1 MSQTGSTSSNKDSV
15 EIQPIHPRLNVKEF
29 TQKEKHR
36 LLNRLF
42 QELDDENTSI
52 ETLKNN
58 LSELSLKS
66 GLDIDQWSKRT
77 LSVSVDKMTVSWN
90 EEEHK
95 EEEHKEE
102 EHKEEDLDL
111 LQELEDSGKGSM
123 AGIEGVETPEKER
136 NGKEN
141 ERELLLNLLH
151 REMKLSSQYESLIDS
166 YQNLLTYT
174 KAHVKANREK
184 IYGVDTDK
192 PVDINQPKMQQL
204 HSREIM
210 HTVQNRVTSLRE
222 TSEFIKSATETKKIE
237 LELAKNNIKEE
248 ALKLS
253 NILET

>member
-95 EEEHKEE
+95 EE
-102 EHKEEDLDL
+102 DLDL
-111 LQELEDSGKGSM
+111 LQELQDSGKGSM

-192 PVDINQPKMQQL
+192 PVDINQPKMQRL

>member
-95 EEEHKEE
+95 EE
-102 EHKEEDLDL
+102 DLDL
-111 LQELEDSGKGSM
+111 LQDLQDSGKGSM

-151 REMKLSSQYESLIDS
+151 REMKLSSQYESLVDS

-192 PVDINQPKMQQL
+192 PVDINQPKMQRL

-253 NILET
+253 NTLET

>member
-95 EEEHKEE
+95 EE
-102 EHKEEDLDL
+102 DLDL
-111 LQELEDSGKGSM
+111 LQELQDSGKGSM

-192 PVDINQPKMQQL
+192 PVDINQPKMQRL

-253 NILET
+253 NTLET

>member
-95 EEEHKEE
+95 EE
-102 EHKEEDLDL
+102 DLDL
-111 LQELEDSGKGSM
+111 LQELQDSGKGSM

>member
-95 EEEHKEE
+95 EE
-102 EHKEEDLDL
+102 DLDL
-111 LQELEDSGKGSM
+111 LQDLQDSGKGSM

>member
-95 EEEHKEE
+95 EE
-102 EHKEEDLDL
+102 DLDL
-111 LQELEDSGKGSM
+111 LQELQDSGKGSM

-151 REMKLSSQYESLIDS
+151 REMKLSSQYESLVDS

-192 PVDINQPKMQQL
+192 PVDINQPKMQRL

-253 NILET
+253 NTLET

>member
-95 EEEHKEE
+95 EE
-102 EHKEEDLDL
+102 DLDL
-111 LQELEDSGKGSM
+111 LQELQDSGKGSM

-151 REMKLSSQYESLIDS
+151 REMKLSSQYESLVDS

-253 NILET
+253 NTLET

>member
-95 EEEHKEE
+95 EE
-102 EHKEEDLDL
+102 DLDL
-111 LQELEDSGKGSM
+111 LQDLQDSGKGSM

-151 REMKLSSQYESLIDS
+151 REMKLSSQYESLVDS

-192 PVDINQPKMQQL
+192 PVDINQPKMQRL

>member
-77 LSVSVDKMTVSWN
+77 LSVSKNT
-90 EEEHK
+90 K
-95 EEEHKEE
+95 K
-102 EHKEEDLDL
+102 KTLDL
-111 LQELEDSGKGSM
+111 LQELQDSGKGSM

>member
-95 EEEHKEE
+95 EE
-102 EHKEEDLDL
+102 DLDL
-111 LQELEDSGKGSM
+111 LQELQDSGKGSM

-253 NILET
+253 NTLET

>member
-95 EEEHKEE
+95 EE
-102 EHKEEDLDL
+102 DLDL
-111 LQELEDSGKGSM
+111 LQELQDSGKGSM

-151 REMKLSSQYESLIDS
+151 REMKLSSQYESLVDS

>member
-95 EEEHKEE
+95 EE
-102 EHKEEDLDL
+102 DLDL
-111 LQELEDSGKGSM
+111 LQDLQDSGKGSM

-253 NILET
+253 NTLET

>member
-95 EEEHKEE
+95 EE
-102 EHKEEDLDL
+102 DLDL
-111 LQELEDSGKGSM
+111 LQELQDSGKGSM

-151 REMKLSSQYESLIDS
+151 REMKLSSQYESLVDS

-192 PVDINQPKMQQL
+192 PVDINQPKMQRL

>member
-95 EEEHKEE
+95 EE
-102 EHKEEDLDL
+102 DLDL
-111 LQELEDSGKGSM
+111 LQDLQDSGKGSM

-192 PVDINQPKMQQL
+192 PVDINQPKMQRL

>member
-95 EEEHKEE
+95 EE
-102 EHKEEDLDL
+102 DLDL
-111 LQELEDSGKGSM
+111 LQDLQDSGKGSM

-141 ERELLLNLLH
+141 ERELLFNLLH

-253 NILET
+253 NTLET